1 MGDSWARGSDSD
13 SVDLGSNPGSPA
25 RELASNRCVFVVSS
39 VAEIVLK
46 LPRVS
51 YPAKTSAATR
61 DAKCLDAGRERPQGL
76 SRPFSSCRMWSV
88 SSEGTGT
95 EALASPP
102 VRNSTDHI
110 RFSFIMLGERFRLT
124 GKAMIHS
131 SRRERKTKAIAEVLA
146 MIADAHPELV
156 RGRPRPRKTDE
167 WLRESATEFCAALD
181 RHAEHAME
189 NRRPPGRA
197 SLPARPRRHTPKSP
211 LLAAE
216 REKVVVALRPLP
228 HAALAARLAQGCAPK
243 NHASRRCGPR
253 EARLGGAAARS
264 NNG

>member
-1 MGDSWARGSDSD
+1 M
-13 SVDLGSNPGSPA
+13 
-25 RELASNRCVFVVSS
+25 
-39 VAEIVLK
+39 
-46 LPRVS
+46 
-51 YPAKTSAATR
+51 
-61 DAKCLDAGRERPQGL
+61 
-76 SRPFSSCRMWSV
+76 
-88 SSEGTGT
+88 
-95 EALASPP
+95 
-102 VRNSTDHI
+102 
-110 RFSFIMLGERFRLT
+110 T

-131 SRRERKTKAIAEVLA
+131 SRRERKTKAIAEVFA

-228 HAALAARLAQGCAPK
+228 HAALAARLAQGCV
-243 NHASRRCGPR
+243 G
-253 EARLGGAAARS
+253 AR
-264 NNG
+264 